1 MFYKRG
7 SLPKAFTFIELL
19 ISLGI
24 FAMVVII
31 ILGVYTNV
39 TRIMVENHA
48 QIELNQDGQIIL
60 NNIIED
66 IRKCEVAYKLYEP
79 GGGIPESGVVNLLL
93 LKETSDATTTEN
105 YIAYR
110 SCTSTQG
117 VKQIQKCYKINS
129 VCNLNEPCNEELDFN
144 VLTALLVNADRL
156 DFHINPNFDPFV
168 ASAEQKAHPRI
179 TTVIKFS
186 SLRPTK
192 KPYQLILQQTNYQK
206 SDY

>member
-117 VKQIQKCYKINS
+117 VKQIQKCYKINLA
-129 VCNLNEPCNEELDFN
+129 CNLDESCNEESDFN
-144 VLTALLVNADRL
+144 ALTAPLVNADRL
-156 DFHINPNFDPFV
+156 DFHINPNFNPFV
-168 ASAEQKAHPRI
+168 APADKKTHPRI
-179 TTVIKFS
+179 TTVIKLR

-192 KPYQLILQQTNYQK
+192 RPHQLILQQTDYQK
-206 SDY
+206 PDY

>member
-7 SLPKAFTFIELL
+7 SLPKAFTFIEFI

-39 TRIMVENHA
+39 TRVVIENHA

-66 IRKCEVAYKLYEP
+66 IRKCEVAYQLYEP
-79 GGGIPESGVVNLLL
+79 GGGIPENKVVNLLL
-93 LKETSDATTTEN
+93 LKETSNATTTVN

-110 SCTSTQG
+110 SCTSSQDI
-117 VKQIQKCYKINS
+117 VQIQKCYKTNS
-129 VCNLNEPCNEELDFN
+129 VCNLDELCNEEFDFK
-144 VLTALLVNADRL
+144 VLTALLITVDRL
-156 DFHINPNFDPFV
+156 DFHINPNFNPFV
-168 ASAEQKAHPRI
+168 APAEKKAHPRI
-179 TTVIKFS
+179 TTVIKLR
-186 SLRPTK
+186 SLRSTK
-192 KPYQLILQQTNYQK
+192 KPRELILQQTDYQK
-206 SDY
+206 PDY